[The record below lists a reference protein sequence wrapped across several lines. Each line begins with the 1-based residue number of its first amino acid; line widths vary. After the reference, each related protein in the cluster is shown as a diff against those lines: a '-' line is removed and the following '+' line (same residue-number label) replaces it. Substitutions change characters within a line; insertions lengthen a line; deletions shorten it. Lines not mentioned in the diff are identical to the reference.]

1 MVDIY
6 VQPSEYEGACTATI
20 EAKILEKP
28 IVTTN
33 TSGISKNFKDKKT
46 AIITNYNVNDIY
58 NAVVLLMDTNEREKL
73 VENIKRD
80 RYIQNN
86 RIYDI
91 LKRKNGDNNESN

>member
-1 MVDIY
+1 
-6 VQPSEYEGACTATI
+6 
-20 EAKILEKP
+20 
-28 IVTTN
+28 
-33 TSGISKNFKDKKT
+33 
-46 AIITNYNVNDIY
+46 
-58 NAVVLLMDTNEREKL
+58 MDTNEREKL